1 MSDIQSLNEMRNIL
15 GMNGHHSHASENKEN
30 EAMNNQD
37 EKSTIESNNA
47 KGNNN
52 QTRNKNGAERSLEVA
67 TGSKIQEMFE
77 TINETSFVIK
87 VPNFDTKPIRRSP
100 STTAS
105 IVTISSS
112 DDESMDE
119 LDASNAALG
128 NRVDIII

>member
-15 GMNGHHSHASENKEN
+15 GMDGHHSHASENKEN

-37 EKSTIESNNA
+37 EKSTIESDNA

-52 QTRNKNGAERSLEVA
+52 KTRNKNGAERSLA
-67 TGSKIQEMFE
+67 TGSKNQEMFE

-112 DDESMDE
+112 DDESLDD
-119 LDASNAALG
+119 LDASNASLG
-128 NRVDIII
+128 NKVDI